1 MRSLTLDNLQPL
13 LIVSEEDHDM
23 STGHLRFFP
32 INELADGAKRLS
44 DLGLNRCK
52 LYVKTRNDLKNKKAS
67 QGLEKNCLMVR
78 AVQEI
83 MNSSPNMKVGTEVCA
98 CAYHSDGECVI
109 TNPNGIDNMATH
121 QLVSEMAVLH
131 ADAGARTIVAGL
143 THPGSIAAI
152 RDALDLNGHP
162 NVSVIGSI
170 QLRTGF
176 YAPYRL
182 MMGTEPEAGETFRSH
197 LLPSADEA
205 ILAAAGQY
213 VAEGASILSIQPAL
227 LGAPLISKIKSEV
240 DVPIFAYSVSTE
252 LNLVRDRQEDLWLA
266 KGKEAIFAEYF
277 NMLIQSGADGIQTY
291 VAKELAT
298 WLLDQDLLN

>member
-1 MRSLTLDNLQPL
+1 
-13 LIVSEEDHDM
+13 
-23 STGHLRFFP
+23 
-32 INELADGAKRLS
+32 
-44 DLGLNRCK
+44 
-52 LYVKTRNDLKNKKAS
+52 
-67 QGLEKNCLMVR
+67 MVR

-83 MNSSPNMKVGTEVCA
+83 MNSNPNMKVGTEVCA

-121 QLVSEMAVLH
+121 QLVSEIAVLH

-176 YAPYRL
+176 YAPYRV

-197 LLPSADEA
+197 LLPSDDEA
-205 ILAAAGQY
+205 IMAAACQY

-227 LGAPLISKIKSEV
+227 LGVPLISKIKSKV
-240 DVPIFAYSVSTE
+240 DVPLFAYSVSTE

-266 KGKEAIFAEYF
+266 EGQEAIFAEYF
-277 NMLIQSGADGIQTY
+277 NMLIQSGTDGIQTY
-291 VAKELAT
+291 VARELAT